1 MLFLRPTVSL
11 SKQLAR
17 DIRWEK
23 EVTKSIEALEIEIDA
38 LQEKL
43 ATSKKRAEN
52 HEANIM
58 DHAVKRRRTIDYGGK
73 RRVSMRI
80 MQNRRNA
87 VIFLYPLVEDLQ
99 QRNEVLCLQADTIL

>member
-1 MLFLRPTVSL
+1 MLFLRSTVSL

-23 EVTKSIEALEIEIDA
+23 EVTRSIEALEMEIDA

-43 ATSKKRAEN
+43 TTSTKRAEN
-52 HEANIM
+52 HEANIVE
-58 DHAVKRRRTIDYGGK
+58 HAAKGRRTIVHGGE

-80 MQNRRNA
+80 KKNRRQG
-87 VIFLYPLVEDLQ
+87 VLLLVSS
-99 QRNEVLCLQADTIL
+99 C